1 MGLKA
6 KLLNKSV
13 WSPYPLAM
21 ESLAL
26 VVSIMI
32 LISILGAPI
41 GWLILKI
48 PTHRRTAT
56 NVKKLAAFV
65 FTLIGL
71 MLGLTILST
80 GPAVGG
86 IVIAIFSIT
95 TSIFVF
101 IKIWRDKTYWEH

>member
-6 KLLNKSV
+6 KLLNNIV

-21 ESLAL
+21 ESLAI
-26 VVSIMI
+26 VVSVMI
-32 LISILGAPI
+32 LISVLGAPI

-48 PTHRRTAT
+48 PTHKRSTT
-56 NVKKLAAFV
+56 NVKKLSAFV
-65 FTLIGL
+65 FTMFGL

-80 GPAVGG
+80 GPAFGG
-86 IVIAIFSIT
+86 VVISIFSIT
-95 TSIFVF
+95 TSTLVF

>member
-1 MGLKA
+1 
-6 KLLNKSV
+6 
-13 WSPYPLAM
+13 M

-48 PTHRRTAT
+48 PTNKRSTT
-56 NVKKLAAFV
+56 NLKRIAAFV
-65 FTLIGL
+65 FTLFGL

-80 GPAVGG
+80 GPAIGG
-86 IVIAIFSIT
+86 VIIAIFSIT
-95 TSIFVF
+95 TSVLVL
-101 IKIWRDKTYWEH
+101 IKIWRNKNYWEH

>member
-1 MGLKA
+1 
-6 KLLNKSV
+6 
-13 WSPYPLAM
+13 M

-48 PTHRRTAT
+48 PTHNRSTT
-56 NVKKLAAFV
+56 NFKRLAAFI
-65 FTLIGL
+65 FTLFGL

-80 GPAVGG
+80 GPAIGG
-86 IVIAIFSIT
+86 VVIAIFSFT
-95 TSIFVF
+95 TSILVL

>member
-1 MGLKA
+1 MQLK
-6 KLLNKSV
+6 
-13 WSPYPLAM
+13 LAM

-26 VVSIMI
+26 VVSVMI

-48 PTHRRTAT
+48 PTDKRSTT
-56 NVKKLAAFV
+56 DTKKLAAFV
-65 FTLIGL
+65 FTLFGL

-80 GPAVGG
+80 GPAIGG
-86 IVIAIFSIT
+86 VVISIFSIT
-95 TSIFVF
+95 TSILVF

>member
-1 MGLKA
+1 
-6 KLLNKSV
+6 
-13 WSPYPLAM
+13 M

-48 PTHRRTAT
+48 PTHKRSTT
-56 NVKKLAAFV
+56 NFKRLAAFI
-65 FTLIGL
+65 FTLFGL

-80 GPAVGG
+80 GGV
-86 IVIAIFSIT
+86 VIAIFSIT
-95 TSIFVF
+95 TSILVL